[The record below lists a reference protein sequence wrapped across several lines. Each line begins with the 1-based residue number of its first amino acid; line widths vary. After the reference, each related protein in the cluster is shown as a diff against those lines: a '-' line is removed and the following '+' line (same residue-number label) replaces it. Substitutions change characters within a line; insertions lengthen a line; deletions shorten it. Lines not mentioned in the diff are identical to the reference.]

1 VEKKAMNGIG
11 LLSAIIVGI
20 FAGWIA
26 EQILHRKDGLLTNL
40 IIGLLG
46 ALMGGFL
53 ANMFG
58 LGFAGFWGSL
68 IVSTVGAVALLVVV
82 NMIRGKPA
90 V

>member
-1 VEKKAMNGIG
+1 MNGIG

-26 EQILHRKDGLLTNL
+26 EQIMHRKDGLLTNL

-46 ALMGGFL
+46 ALMGSFL
-53 ANMFG
+53 AGMFG
-58 LGFAGFWGSL
+58 VGFAGFWGSL
-68 IVSTVGAVALLVVV
+68 AVSTIGAVVLLVLV
-82 NMIRGKPA
+82 NMVRGKPA

>member
-1 VEKKAMNGIG
+1 MNGIG

-26 EQILHRKDGLLTNL
+26 EQIMHRKDGLLTNL

-46 ALMGGFL
+46 ALAGGFI
-53 ANMFG
+53 ANAFG
-58 LGFAGFWGSL
+58 VGFAGFWGSL
-68 IVSTVGAVALLVVV
+68 IVSSVGAIVLLVLV
-82 NMIRGKPA
+82 NMFRGRRA

>member
-1 VEKKAMNGIG
+1 MNGIG

-26 EQILHRKDGLLTNL
+26 EQIMHRKDGLLTNL
-40 IIGLLG
+40 VVGLLG

-53 ANMFG
+53 ANAFG

-68 IVSTVGAVALLVVV
+68 IVSTVGAVVLLALV
-82 NMIRGKPA
+82 NFFRGRRA